1 MKLLDIYRYDEK
13 GAAHPM
19 GQVAINERSG
29 QVDGRLPKNHSF
41 HPDITNLER
50 KKAHQDLFKASLVD
64 CVPDAW
70 GKAVLAILHKL
81 PKVGVEDV
89 SYLPYLNNIDML
101 VGNTVFIEAG
111 KKLPKRVKPPILKG
125 KLLKGADNL
134 DGKEDLN
141 LLEETLLMAMGAP
154 PGARSKALVTYKCK
168 PALAKFK
175 SSQDEYD
182 VLGSEYVCMKLAQ
195 ACGMEVPN
203 AYLETVSE
211 QKVLIQERFDVPLDT
226 PEGRY
231 SLMSFRSAAGLTVFV
246 EDDYSELA
254 ALVRKYS
261 ENVLEDVE
269 KLYQAMIFNVA
280 IGNTEDHHRNFSF
293 INRGDGWQLSP
304 TYDVTPAYVS
314 EALYNPVTRNHA
326 QRFGGEFEPSK
337 ENLLA
342 LADSFGL
349 SHLRAQE
356 MLLSTVDHIHAT
368 IDELTDFID
377 EGSRDIVVK
386 TILEGVSIL
395 APERPKPMSETIGD
409 ISGHRIAPLPAGFKP

>member
-13 GAAHPM
+13 GKVHPM

-29 QVDGRLPKNHSF
+29 QVEGRLPKNHSF

-101 VGNTVFIEAG
+101 VGNTVFVEAG
-111 KKLPKRVKPPILKG
+111 KKLPKRVKPPVLMG
-125 KLLKGADNL
+125 KLLNSVDSL
-134 DGKEDLN
+134 DSKEDLN

-154 PGARSKALVTYKCK
+154 PGARSKALVTYNGK

-182 VLGSEYVCMKLAQ
+182 VMGAEYVCMKLAQ
-195 ACGMEVPN
+195 TCGLEVPD
-203 AYLETVSE
+203 ASLEIIND
-211 QKVLIQERFDVPLDT
+211 QKVLIQARFDVPLDK

-246 EDDYSELA
+246 EDDYAELA
-254 ALVRKYS
+254 ALVRKHS
-261 ENVLEDVE
+261 DNVLEDVE
-269 KLYQAMIFNVA
+269 KLYRMMVFNVA
-280 IGNTEDHHRNFSF
+280 IGNIEDHHRNFSF

-349 SHLRAQE
+349 SQQRAE
-356 MLLSTVDHIHAT
+356 EILMDTVVNIQANLNDLA
-368 IDELTDFID
+368 DFID

-386 TILEGVSIL
+386 TIWEGSMIL
-395 APERPKPMSETIGD
+395 APEKPKPMSETIGD
-409 ISGHRIAPLPAGFKP
+409 ISGHSVAPLPAGFKP